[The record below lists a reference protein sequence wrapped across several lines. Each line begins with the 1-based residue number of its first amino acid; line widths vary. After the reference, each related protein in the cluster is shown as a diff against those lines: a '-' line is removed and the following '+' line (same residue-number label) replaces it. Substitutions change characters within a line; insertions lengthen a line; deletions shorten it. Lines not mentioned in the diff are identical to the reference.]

1 MVFLYKI
8 VANMILLIISVVNGI
23 FGVINIGI
31 LKIVQGLRI
40 YWIIFTNMIQSID
53 FLLFLTI

>member
-1 MVFLYKI
+1 VVFLYKI